1 MASQVKLSRI
11 AINNILLAAEFSPE
25 SQNALRCAVSLAKH
39 GPRGMVGGE

>member
-25 SQNALRCAVSLAKH
+25 SVSLAKH